1 MSLAVKCPIL
11 GFENTKNMEFYQ
23 IDEIFYRLKSL
34 DGEDFSF
41 VMINP
46 YILRPSYDFEIPNYY
61 AELLDLKEN
70 GGVEIYTIVAISQPL
85 EESTVNFMAP
95 VVMNKE
101 NNSLVQ
107 VILDSVIYPKYLQA
121 EKISSFIEKKAEES

>member
-11 GFENTKNMEFYQ
+11 GFEETKNMEFYQ
-23 IDEIFYRLKSL
+23 IDEIFYRLKSC

-46 YILRPSYDFEIPNYY
+46 YILRPDYDFEIPNYY
-61 AELLDLKEN
+61 AELLELNEDSP
-70 GGVEIYTIVAISQPL
+70 VEIYTIVAINQPL

-101 NNSLVQ
+101 NDSLVQ
-107 VILDSVIYPKYLQA
+107 VILDSMMYPNYLQS
-121 EKISSFIEKKAEES
+121 EKISDYIKKPE

>member
-11 GFENTKNMEFYQ
+11 GFEETKTMEFYQ
-23 IDEIFYRLKSL
+23 IDEIFYRLKSC

-46 YILRPSYDFEIPNYY
+46 YILRPNYDFEIPDYY
-61 AELLDLKEN
+61 AELLGLKDN
-70 GGVEIYTIVAISQPL
+70 ATVEIYTIVAISQPL

-95 VVMNKE
+95 VVISKE

-107 VILDSVIYPKYLQA
+107 VILDSMIYPDYLQS
-121 EKISSFIEKKAEES
+121 EKISDYITKPANVE